1 MIQGW
6 VPEIY
11 VKLVSLLRF
20 SILTVFKSIHDSEG
34 FLMKVTLSV
43 LVHASMN
50 GLSYSCCDFFADIIY
65 INNCI
70 QI

>member
-11 VKLVSLLRF
+11 IKLVSLLRF

-34 FLMKVTLSV
+34 FLMKVTLNV

-50 GLSYSCCDFFADIIY
+50 GLS
-65 INNCI
+65 
-70 QI
+70 